1 MRDDYGNIGAEFVNN
16 RTLQLFKNTFNFN
29 GFLTL
34 SLGFTGRVGPKA
46 MTTFVYSHPA
56 CIEHDPG
63 DYHPERPDRLR
74 SVLAALKG
82 AGFEKLVWIEAPKAD
97 RAQIERVH
105 DANYV
110 DQILASVP
118 KRGHL
123 HLDPDTALSPASG
136 EAALRAAGAAAAAV
150 DAVMAG
156 EAKNAFCAIRPPGH
170 HAEHGQ
176 AMGFC
181 LFNNVAIAA
190 MQARAVHG
198 LQRIAV
204 VDFDVHHGNGTQH
217 SFERDAGL
225 FYASS
230 HQWPAYPGT
239 GMADET
245 GVADNIANVPLPPG
259 AGSAEFRDGYRHTI
273 LPALKRFAPEFLII
287 SAGFDAHARDPLAQM
302 RLGADD
308 YAWVTRELLAVA
320 ETSAQGRAISC
331 LEGGYDLEALAESA
345 AAHVRE
351 LMKAA

>member
-1 MRDDYGNIGAEFVNN
+1 MPGIHKSE
-16 RTLQLFKNTFNFN
+16 RTETV
-29 GFLTL
+29 TTIV
-34 SLGFTGRVGPKA
+34 FT
-46 MTTFVYSHPA
+46 HPV

-74 SVLAALKG
+74 AVLAALKG
-82 AGFEKLVWIEAPKAD
+82 KNFEALAWREASKAD
-97 RAQIERVH
+97 RAQLERVH
-105 DANYV
+105 DEDYV
-110 DQILASVP
+110 DQILTSVP

-123 HLDPDTALSPASG
+123 HLDPDTAMSPASG
-136 EAALRAAGAAAAAV
+136 EAALRAAGAACAAV
-150 DAVMAG
+150 DAVMTG

-170 HAEHGQ
+170 HAERAQ

-190 MQARAVHG
+190 SQARAVHG
-198 LQRIAV
+198 LARIAV

-225 FYASS
+225 FYGSS

-239 GMADET
+239 GLAEET
-245 GVADNIANVPLPPG
+245 GIADNVANVPLPPG
-259 AGSAEFRDGYRHTI
+259 AGSAEFREGYRKTI

-287 SAGFDAHARDPLAQM
+287 SAGFDAHARDPLAQL

-320 ETSAQGRAISC
+320 ATCAKGRVVSC

-351 LMKAA
+351 MMNAA

>member
-1 MRDDYGNIGAEFVNN
+1 
-16 RTLQLFKNTFNFN
+16 
-29 GFLTL
+29 
-34 SLGFTGRVGPKA
+34 
-46 MTTFVYSHPA
+46 MTTIVFSHPA

-74 SVLAALKG
+74 AVLGALKNEDFAAL
-82 AGFEKLVWIEAPKAD
+82 VWREAPKAD
-97 RAQIERVH
+97 RAQIARVH
-105 DANYV
+105 DEEYV
-110 DQILASVP
+110 DQVLASVP

-136 EAALRAAGAAAAAV
+136 EASLRAAGAACAAV

-170 HAEHGQ
+170 HAEHAQ

-190 MQARAVHG
+190 LQARAVHG
-198 LQRIAV
+198 LKRVAV
-204 VDFDVHHGNGTQH
+204 IDFDVHHGNGTQH
-217 SFERDAGL
+217 SFERDADL
-225 FYASS
+225 FYGSS

-239 GMADET
+239 GQTDET
-245 GVADNIANVPLPPG
+245 GVAGNVSNLPLPPG
-259 AGSAEFRDGYRHTI
+259 AGSAEFREGYRRTI
-273 LPALKRFAPEFLII
+273 LPALKRFAPEFLIV

-308 YAWVTRELLAVA
+308 YAWVTKELLAVA
-320 ETSAQGRAISC
+320 ETSARGRVISC

-351 LMKAA
+351 MMQAA